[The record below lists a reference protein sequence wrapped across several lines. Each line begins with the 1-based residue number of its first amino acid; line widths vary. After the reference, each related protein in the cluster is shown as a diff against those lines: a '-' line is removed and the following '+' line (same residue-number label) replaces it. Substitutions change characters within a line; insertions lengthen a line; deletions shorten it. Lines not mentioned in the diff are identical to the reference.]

1 MYSEIVDSREAAR
14 ASELASFE
22 HPYLTGSLP
31 AGEPLGVVH
40 VGADQPQPR
49 LFKIR
54 GADTQGQRSS
64 ANILIKRRYAWRGYQ
79 HASLPADQ
87 SANRITLSAS
97 EHDDIVGTITIG
109 LDSPE
114 GLHAEEIFGAEVRAL
129 RRAGKRICEFTKLAM
144 DPGSGAK
151 QVFASLVHVAYIFA
165 HRFKGCDTL
174 LIEVNPRH
182 VGYYRRMLGME
193 ILGPTR
199 HNSRVNAPAVL
210 LCLPFSRSQSQIDR
224 FGGQPDL
231 SASERS
237 LYPYFFSV
245 AEEAG
250 IIGRMTAPQPVSG
263 EYGDVRVHAH
273 ARHHVT
279 N

>member
-182 VGYYRRMLGME
+182 VSYYTRMIGARVLGAERMN
-193 ILGPTR
+193 G
-199 HNSRVNAPAVL
+199 RVNAPAVL
-210 LCLPFSRSQSQIDR
+210 LCVDFHHTREQIER
-224 FGGQPDL
+224 FGGHPEL
-231 SASERS
+231 SAVERS
-237 LYPYFFSV
+237 LYPYAFSA

-250 IIGRMTAPQPVSG
+250 IIGRLQHS
-263 EYGDVRVHAH
+263 RWSS
-273 ARHHVT
+273 RI